1 MLGHAMSHALRSL
14 VRTHAFHIEH
24 CTHCDVLHL
33 TVGPVTLRLELG
45 AARQLRAALGEALER
60 IEAPA
65 PTPAPTPC
73 LHN

>member
-1 MLGHAMSHALRSL
+1 MPHALRSL

-24 CTHCDVLHL
+24 CTHCNVLHL
-33 TVGPVTLRLELG
+33 TIGPLTLRLELA

-60 IEAPA
+60 LEAPV
-65 PTPAPTPC
+65 PAPMPNAS

>member
-1 MLGHAMSHALRSL
+1 MSHALRTL

-24 CTHCDVLHL
+24 CAHCDVLH
-33 TVGPVTLRLELG
+33 VSIGPVTLRLELG

-60 IEAPA
+60 LEAPA
-65 PTPAPTPC
+65 PDPSPTTS